1 MIDGAVQFADETYQN
16 NSMIEDV
23 RELLSQSK
31 CGSSDAGAHGE
42 ICAFNCLMA
51 ALVAF
56 EAVGRFLVSEFVV
69 LSEADFCRPG
79 LLPEAL

>member
-1 MIDGAVQFADETYQN
+1 
-16 NSMIEDV
+16 MIEDV
-23 RELLSQSK
+23 RVLLSQST
-31 CGSSDAGAHGE
+31 CGSGDARAHGE
-42 ICAFNCLMA
+42 ICAFICLMA

-69 LSEADFCRPG
+69 LSEADFCRLG